1 MTSVQ
6 RRTEDASK
14 RLERE
19 LEPFRIDIR
28 PDRRRV
34 FVVPCGE
41 LDMAT
46 VGQLAAEIDEL
57 VGRGFD
63 TVVLDL
69 RAISFLDSSGL
80 HLLLQQA
87 ARPDAQVSLIDGA
100 PAVQRAIELAGV
112 RDLLRFEEAA

>member
-1 MTSVQ
+1 MTSVEW
-6 RRTEDASK
+6 RAREAPI

-19 LEPFRIDIR
+19 LESFGIEVR

-34 FVVPCGE
+34 VVVPRGE
-41 LDMAT
+41 GDLAT
-46 VGQLAAEIDEL
+46 FDALAAEIDEL

-63 TVVLDL
+63 TVALDL

-80 HLLLQQA
+80 HLLLKQA